1 MSPTTITPYD
11 AFKPIRNLLRKY
23 DSVSLARRAAT
34 KLHAIETK
42 PVDEWRR
49 WPPWFLLLL
58 IKWGFEFGD
67 WHYPLKEVA
76 ESDLARL
83 VNKLHD
89 FEGECGSPFLHEG
102 GLAGLS
108 KFLRTKAYQQFW
120 MQGLR
125 PSWALA
131 RPSRLFCHL
140 PFGHP
145 LETQFTQRFHL
156 SMNDFIEL
164 AFLLCTWLAAS
175 PTNIQFSTEV
185 LFANVGVPAGT
196 KAAFT
201 AALTLTPEEVKQ
213 FLTTRPQAVENLC
226 FQLNEPSPLAQCPFL
241 AMGQDRLVYSRR
253 LFEWTMNHFF
263 YDQAKLLGGSTGA
276 ELVAQILEQYVC
288 EALASLGLPFYTE
301 TDLKRA
307 FPSRKVTDFV
317 LPCDDLTLMVEVKAS
332 EMRPSV
338 VVFPANQQL
347 INELRDSVIKAAV
360 QGYSLANDLVA
371 SSADL
376 NIPNRSEF
384 FLFILTYRDMYLGP
398 GQPLWDEFLGEAV
411 RSKLESEGIDPEVI
425 PPERIVVLSLA
436 EWDELMSI
444 LRTNPTLLSRI
455 LNGMVVSNR
464 KPESTNFTFGQHLA
478 PYLPAQPELPY
489 LDEESSRLLES
500 VQAKFPS

>member
-1 MSPTTITPYD
+1 VSPTTKTPYE
-11 AFKPIRNLLRKY
+11 AFKPIRNLLGKY
-23 DSVSLARRAAT
+23 DSVSLAVEAAT
-34 KLHAIETK
+34 KLHEVEAR
-42 PVDEWRR
+42 PVQEWGT
-49 WPPWFLLLL
+49 WCPWLLLL
-58 IKWGFEFGD
+58 VIKWGFEFGGSQ
-67 WHYPLKEVA
+67 YPIRAVGEADMVKLI
-76 ESDLARL
+76 
-83 VNKLHD
+83 NMLHD
-89 FEGECGSPFLHEG
+89 FEGECGSPFLHDG
-102 GLAGLS
+102 GLAGLL

-120 MQGLR
+120 MQRSHG
-125 PSWALA
+125 SWALA
-131 RPSRLFCHL
+131 RPSLLFCRL
-140 PFGHP
+140 PPEHP
-145 LETQFTQRFHL
+145 LQAQFTRHFGLTTEQF
-156 SMNDFIEL
+156 MEL
-164 AFLLCTWLAAS
+164 GLGMWAWLAKD
-175 PTNIQFSTEV
+175 PTNI
-185 LFANVGVPAGT
+185 LFNPAMLFGNVGVPAET
-196 KAAFT
+196 KAAFS
-201 AALTLTPEEVKQ
+201 AALALTPKDVKH
-213 FLTTRPQAVENLC
+213 FLSTRPQAVDNFC
-226 FQLNEPSPLAQCPFL
+226 FQLTEPSPLAQYPFL
-241 AMGQDRLVYSRR
+241 ATGQDRLVYSRR

-263 YDQAKLLGGSTGA
+263 YDQAKLLGGSTAAG
-276 ELVAQILEQYVC
+276 LVAQILEQYVC

-301 TDLKRA
+301 ADLKCA

-398 GQPLWDEFLGEAV
+398 GQQLWDEFLDEAV

-444 LRTNPTLLSRI
+444 LRTDPTLLSRI

-464 KPESTNFTFGQHLA
+464 KPETTNFTFGQHLA

-489 LDEESSRLLES
+489 LDEESTRLLES
-500 VQAKFPS
+500 VQAKFLR